1 MIDESTG
8 HRHTLL
14 LTSRQLIRLVGGP
27 FGKPH
32 EFKNFRSRLLGF
44 LLSSSGNEGWYH
56 YILQSR
62 KLRQQLMELEH
73 KADMA
78 VAECGKF
85 LLPHTVDLCTVNN
98 HRTAIRHIQRTHD
111 LQQGSFTRSTGA
123 YNADNLPFL
132 YLQVNTPQHLQ
143 VTETLRYIL

>member
-1 MIDESTG
+1 MDIRVLRYFLATAREQNIT
-8 HRHTLL
+8 RAAETLHIAQP
-14 LTSRQLIRLVGGP
+14 S
-27 FGKPH
+27 
-32 EFKNFRSRLLGF
+32 
-44 LLSSSGNEGWYH
+44 LS
-56 YILQSR
+56 
-62 KLRQQLMELEH
+62 KQLMELEH